1 MNRYLLSSALAALA
15 FATPAALQ
23 AQPLPAPVIAVVNL
37 DQIFGTCTQCTVANT
52 QLQAQ
57 GAALQSRAQTLANQI
72 DAEARAIQPLANAI
86 PAGGQPDAALSARIQ
101 GFQQMQQNADR
112 EVGAERE
119 RIQRNIAFVR
129 QQIGQRIQPAITTV
143 MQQRGATVVMD
154 RAGLI
159 TASPTLDITPAVLA
173 IVNQNNTPL
182 NINAPPP
189 QQQPAAA
196 PTPAQPQPQPN
207 RPRPQGR

>member
-1 MNRYLLSSALAALA
+1 MNRYFLSSALAALA
-15 FATPAALQ
+15 LATPAAAP

-37 DQIFGTCTQCTVANT
+37 DQIFGTCTQCAAANT

-57 GAALQSRAQTLANQI
+57 GAALQARAQTLANQI
-72 DAEARAIQPLANAI
+72 DAEARAIQPLVNAI
-86 PAGGQPDAALSARIQ
+86 PPGGQPDAALSARIQ

-129 QQIGQRIQPAITTV
+129 QQIGTRIQPAITTV

-159 TASPTLDITPAVLA
+159 TASPTLDITPAVMA

-189 QQQPAAA
+189 QQPAAA
-196 PTPAQPQPQPN
+196 PTPAPAQPQPN

>member
-1 MNRYLLSSALAALA
+1 MNRYYFSSALAALA
-15 FATPAALQ
+15 FATPAAVQ

-37 DQIFGTCTQCTVANT
+37 DQIFGTCTQCAAANT

-57 GAALQSRAQTLANQI
+57 GSALQTRAQTLANQI
-72 DAEARAIQPLANAI
+72 DAEARAIQPLVNAI
-86 PAGGQPDAALSARIQ
+86 PAGGQPDAALAARIQ

-112 EVGAERE
+112 EVSAERE

-129 QQIGQRIQPAITTV
+129 QQIGTRIQPAITTV

-189 QQQPAAA
+189 QQPAAA
-196 PTPAQPQPQPN
+196 PTPAQPQPN